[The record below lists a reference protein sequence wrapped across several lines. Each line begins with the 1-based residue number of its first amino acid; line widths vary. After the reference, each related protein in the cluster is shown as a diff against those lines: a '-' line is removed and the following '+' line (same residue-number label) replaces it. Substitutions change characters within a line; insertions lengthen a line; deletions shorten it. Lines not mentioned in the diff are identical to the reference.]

1 MNNKTNI
8 HKIVK
13 GALTVTSLTLLTGL
27 IGCNQSASDQ
37 QISQAQQ
44 SEILKKEQVRGA
56 QQKAVV
62 EYQKRAAEQS
72 MTLHQVN
79 LIDSASTS
87 SATTALIRRPIEIPV
102 GDTNSENYLDSSQN
116 SVKQVSREPLST
128 FSIDVDTGSYS
139 NTRRFIN
146 NGRLPPSDAVREEAF
161 INYFNYNY
169 PSPDSI
175 DQPFS
180 IHSEVANAP
189 WDQQRQIIKIGIKGF
204 EPDKDAI
211 KDANLV
217 FLLDVSGSMGAAD
230 KLPLLKSSLTMLSK
244 QLDEDD
250 SVAIVVYAGA
260 AGVVLPATAGNDHQA
275 IATALDK
282 LNAGG
287 STNGAQGIELA
298 YQIAEENFKKE
309 GVNRIILATDGDFN
323 VGTQSLEQL
332 KELVANK
339 RDTGIALTTLGFGQG
354 NYNDGLM
361 EQLANIGNGQHAYI
375 DTINE
380 ARKVLVDELTS
391 SMQIIAK
398 DVKIQVEFNPDQVAE
413 YRLIGYQNRVLADE
427 DFNNDKVD
435 AGELGAGHSVT
446 ALYEISMVNAENKQ
460 IDDLRYQ
467 SNQQTNTDSSL
478 QNNELAYVKVRYKQ
492 PDGDTSK
499 LISQR
504 VIAPEVGVET
514 SQDFNFTLAVAGF
527 AQLLKGAKYTGQWQ
541 YQDSID
547 LAINNKGADPFGYRS
562 EFIQLVRTVD
572 ALQ

>member
-13 GALTVTSLTLLTGL
+13 CTLTVSSLTLLTGL

-44 SEILKKEQVRGA
+44 SEILKKEQVRVT

-72 MTLHQVN
+72 MVLHQVS
-79 LIDSASTS
+79 LIDNLSTNNS
-87 SATTALIRRPIEIPV
+87 TTALIREPIEIPV

-298 YQIAEENFKKE
+298 YQIAQENFKKE

-467 SNQQTNTDSSL
+467 SNQQTNTDSSS

-492 PDGDTSK
+492 PDGDTSA

-504 VIAPEVGVET
+504 VMAPEVDVET

-527 AQLLKGAKYTGQWQ
+527 AQLLKGAKYTDQWQ

-547 LAINNKGADPFGYRS
+547 LAVNNKGADPFGYRS
-562 EFIQLVRTVD
+562 EFIQLVRTAG

>member
-13 GALTVTSLTLLTGL
+13 CTLTVSSLTLLTGL

-44 SEILKKEQVRGA
+44 SEILKKEQVRVT

-72 MTLHQVN
+72 MALHQVSLADN
-79 LIDSASTS
+79 LSTNNS
-87 SATTALIRRPIEIPV
+87 TTALIREPIEIPV

-298 YQIAEENFKKE
+298 YQIAQENFKKE

-467 SNQQTNTDSSL
+467 SNQQTNTDSSS

-492 PDGDTSK
+492 PDGDTSA

-504 VIAPEVGVET
+504 VMAPEVDVET

-527 AQLLKGAKYTGQWQ
+527 AQLLKGAKYTDQWQ

-547 LAINNKGADPFGYRS
+547 LAVNNKGADPFGYRS
-562 EFIQLVRTVD
+562 EFIQLVRTAG

>member
-1 MNNKTNI
+1 
-8 HKIVK
+8 
-13 GALTVTSLTLLTGL
+13 
-27 IGCNQSASDQ
+27 
-37 QISQAQQ
+37 
-44 SEILKKEQVRGA
+44 
-56 QQKAVV
+56 
-62 EYQKRAAEQS
+62 
-72 MTLHQVN
+72 
-79 LIDSASTS
+79 
-87 SATTALIRRPIEIPV
+87 
-102 GDTNSENYLDSSQN
+102 
-116 SVKQVSREPLST
+116 
-128 FSIDVDTGSYS
+128 
-139 NTRRFIN
+139 
-146 NGRLPPSDAVREEAF
+146 
-161 INYFNYNY
+161 
-169 PSPDSI
+169 
-175 DQPFS
+175 
-180 IHSEVANAP
+180 VANAP

-298 YQIAEENFKKE
+298 YQIAQENFKKE

-467 SNQQTNTDSSL
+467 SNQQTNTDSSS

-492 PDGDTSK
+492 PDGDTSA

-504 VIAPEVGVET
+504 VMAPEVDVET

-527 AQLLKGAKYTGQWQ
+527 AQLLKGAKYTDQWQ

-547 LAINNKGADPFGYRS
+547 LAVNNKGADPFGYRS
-562 EFIQLVRTVD
+562 EFIQLVRTAG